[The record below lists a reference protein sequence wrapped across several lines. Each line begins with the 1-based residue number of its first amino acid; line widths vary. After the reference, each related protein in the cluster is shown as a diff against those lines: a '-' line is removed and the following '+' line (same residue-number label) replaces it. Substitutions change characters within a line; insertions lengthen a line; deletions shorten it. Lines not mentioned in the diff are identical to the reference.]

1 MENLI
6 FQFPITAIR
15 EIKILKEMKNQH
27 IIRLKEI
34 VVSRATD
41 YNKGKGS
48 IYLVM
53 DFMDHDLTGLMNKHL
68 RWFSEAQI
76 KCYMQQLF
84 EGLHY
89 CHRNNILHRDVKGLS
104 LPPHLQPPIFW

>member
-1 MENLI
+1 
-6 FQFPITAIR
+6 
-15 EIKILKEMKNQH
+15 MKNQH

-89 CHRNNILHRDVKGLS
+89 CHRNNILHRDVKGS
-104 LPPHLQPPIFW
+104 PAAHPQPPIF